1 MYLYISPK
9 IDQVSWK
16 HLPSGKACETS
27 LSCFAPATDEHSLR
41 YSSLSSNCFS
51 HSFLTNKAFYSSFM
65 TYLDGLRIKLETNV
79 NASFSDLACSL
90 LRNFPRP
97 ETRYHASNS
106 RHEFLVSIRTGQID
120 EMSTINT
127 IMLAS
132 RQRIR
137 QLLLAIKRPSS
148 SSTPI

>member
-1 MYLYISPK
+1 MFLSISPEP
-9 IDQVSWK
+9 DQVSWK
-16 HLPSGKACETS
+16 YLPSGKVCETS
-27 LSCFAPATDEHSLR
+27 LSCFALAADEHSLR

-51 HSFLTNKAFYSSFM
+51 HSFLTNKAFYSSLM
-65 TYLDGLRIKLETNV
+65 THLDSLRIKLETNV
-79 NASFSDLACSL
+79 NVSFSDLACSL

-120 EMSTINT
+120 EMSMTNT

-137 QLLLAIKRPSS
+137 QLLLATKRPSS
-148 SSTPI
+148 SSTPV